1 MVPGLLTTSAV
12 SLRVKQKF
20 KRLGTGGRRADA
32 LLKKSCLGPRRP
44 APGKALVSKF
54 LSGRDFAPGEIQAP
68 TALDLSLMED
78 LDSDAE
84 AVEEEPQP
92 KYREHEPLILCEEE
106 NGEPAVEVPPLLCQW
121 LRPHQREGVSFV
133 FECVHGMKDYGGA
146 GAILADDM
154 GLGKTLQ
161 SITLMYALL
170 KNKDKHGKPLA
181 KRCIVVCP
189 CSLVKNWEDEFE
201 KWVNSKATDKS
212 ERVEC
217 MALSDTSRKTVEGMI
232 DQFLS
237 PACYYDVLVISYE
250 TFRAQYQRFE
260 RKKDS
265 ADIVICDEAHRL
277 KNDEAQTSQAL
288 ASLACRKRVLL
299 SGTPMQNDLVEFFA
313 MSNFTNPGVF
323 GTKDKFIKYY
333 EGPIL
338 RGREPDASDS
348 TKKLGKSRQ
357 Q

>member
-1 MVPGLLTTSAV
+1 M
-12 SLRVKQKF
+12 
-20 KRLGTGGRRADA
+20 
-32 LLKKSCLGPRRP
+32 KKDR
-44 APGKALVSKF
+44 
-54 LSGRDFAPGEIQAP
+54 
-68 TALDLSLMED
+68 
-78 LDSDAE
+78 
-84 AVEEEPQP
+84 
-92 KYREHEPLILCEEE
+92 
-106 NGEPAVEVPPLLCQW
+106 
-121 LRPHQREGVSFV
+121 
-133 FECVHGMKDYGGA
+133 YGGT

-161 SITLMYALL
+161 SITLMYSLL
-170 KNKDKHGKPLA
+170 KNKDASGKPLA

-201 KWVNSKATDKS
+201 KWINSKAHDKS

-250 TFRAQYQRFE
+250 TFRAQHQRFA

-265 ADIVICDEAHRL
+265 ADIIVCDEAHRL

-313 MSNFTNPGVF
+313 MSNFTNPGGAYDSVPRCF
-323 GTKDKFIKYY
+323 GAFTSFKRVVSRRGGRGWFIF
-333 EGPIL
+333 
-338 RGREPDASDS
+338 RFWADSGRVAAVAASESAVAAMAS
-348 TKKLGKSRQ
+348 TRVSRVPRTQ
-357 Q
+357 SSARRTSSRSTTRAPF

>member
-1 MVPGLLTTSAV
+1 MAAAAPVRNCVENQPPRDHRRDAV
-12 SLRVKQKF
+12 S
-20 KRLGTGGRRADA
+20 RR
-32 LLKKSCLGPRRP
+32 
-44 APGKALVSKF
+44 
-54 LSGRDFAPGEIQAP
+54 
-68 TALDLSLMED
+68 
-78 LDSDAE
+78 
-84 AVEEEPQP
+84 
-92 KYREHEPLILCEEE
+92 
-106 NGEPAVEVPPLLCQW
+106 
-121 LRPHQREGVSFV
+121 REGVSFV
-133 FECVHGMKDYGGA
+133 FECVHGMKKDRYGGT

-161 SITLMYALL
+161 SITLMYSLL
-170 KNKDKHGKPLA
+170 KNKDSQGKPLA

-201 KWVNSKATDKS
+201 KWINSKAHDKN

-250 TFRAQYQRFE
+250 TFRAQHQRFA

-265 ADIVICDEAHRL
+265 ADIIVCDEAHRL

-313 MSNFTNPGVF
+313 MSNFTNPGGAFRGVLLLRASSPSF
-323 GTKDKFIKYY
+323 DSEAVRTASRDITARRRRRRVPRAQSSARRTSSRSTTRAPSSGEENRTPPTSKRSSAR
-333 EGPIL
+333 
-338 RGREPDASDS
+338 RGRRSCP
-348 TKKLGKSRQ
+348 T
-357 Q
+357 

>member
-1 MVPGLLTTSAV
+1 MRP
-12 SLRVKQKF
+12 SLRRSV
-20 KRLGTGGRRADA
+20 REHRGRRV
-32 LLKKSCLGPRRP
+32 KSTKHR
-44 APGKALVSKF
+44 
-54 LSGRDFAPGEIQAP
+54 
-68 TALDLSLMED
+68 
-78 LDSDAE
+78 
-84 AVEEEPQP
+84 
-92 KYREHEPLILCEEE
+92 
-106 NGEPAVEVPPLLCQW
+106 
-121 LRPHQREGVSFV
+121 REGVSFV
-133 FECVHGMKDYGGA
+133 FECVHGMKKDRYGGT

-161 SITLMYALL
+161 SITLMYSLL
-170 KNKDKHGKPLA
+170 KNKDASGKPLA

-201 KWVNSKATDKS
+201 KWINSKAHDKS

-250 TFRAQYQRFE
+250 TFRAQHQRFA

-265 ADIVICDEAHRL
+265 ADIIVCDEAHRL

-313 MSNFTNPGVF
+313 MSNFTNPGGAYDSVPRCF
-323 GTKDKFIKYY
+323 GAFTSFKRVVSRRGGRGWFIF
-333 EGPIL
+333 
-338 RGREPDASDS
+338 RF
-348 TKKLGKSRQ
+348 
-357 Q
+357 

>member
-1 MVPGLLTTSAV
+1 M
-12 SLRVKQKF
+12 
-20 KRLGTGGRRADA
+20 
-32 LLKKSCLGPRRP
+32 KKDR
-44 APGKALVSKF
+44 
-54 LSGRDFAPGEIQAP
+54 
-68 TALDLSLMED
+68 
-78 LDSDAE
+78 
-84 AVEEEPQP
+84 
-92 KYREHEPLILCEEE
+92 
-106 NGEPAVEVPPLLCQW
+106 
-121 LRPHQREGVSFV
+121 
-133 FECVHGMKDYGGA
+133 YGGT

-161 SITLMYALL
+161 SITLMYSLL
-170 KNKDKHGKPLA
+170 KNKDASGKPIA

-201 KWVNSKATDKS
+201 KWINSKAHDKS

-250 TFRAQYQRFE
+250 TFRAQHQRFA

-265 ADIVICDEAHRL
+265 ADIIVCDEAHRL

-313 MSNFTNPGVF
+313 MSNFTNPGGSV
-323 GTKDKFIKYY
+323 
-333 EGPIL
+333 
-338 RGREPDASDS
+338 RGVLFTSCIVSVVR
-348 TKKLGKSRQ
+348 
-357 Q
+357 

>member
-1 MVPGLLTTSAV
+1 MRP
-12 SLRVKQKF
+12 SLR
-20 KRLGTGGRRADA
+20 RSRENTTRTSRR
-32 LLKKSCLGPRRP
+32 
-44 APGKALVSKF
+44 
-54 LSGRDFAPGEIQAP
+54 
-68 TALDLSLMED
+68 
-78 LDSDAE
+78 
-84 AVEEEPQP
+84 
-92 KYREHEPLILCEEE
+92 
-106 NGEPAVEVPPLLCQW
+106 
-121 LRPHQREGVSFV
+121 REGVSFV
-133 FECVHGMKDYGGA
+133 FECVHGMKKDRYGGT

-161 SITLMYALL
+161 SITLMYSLL
-170 KNKDKHGKPLA
+170 KNKDSQGKPLA

-201 KWVNSKATDKS
+201 KWINSKAHDKS

-250 TFRAQYQRFE
+250 TFRAQHQRFA

-265 ADIVICDEAHRL
+265 ADIIVCDEAHRL

-313 MSNFTNPGVF
+313 MSNFTNPGGACAASF
-323 GTKDKFIKYY
+323 LLHESSPSCDAG
-333 EGPIL
+333 GGRRARSRRWRR
-338 RGREPDASDS
+338 RGRERPAPSHASRPTQSSAPRTSSRS
-348 TKKLGKSRQ
+348 TTRAPF
-357 Q
+357 

>member
-1 MVPGLLTTSAV
+1 MAP
-12 SLRVKQKF
+12 RVD
-20 KRLGTGGRRADA
+20 G
-32 LLKKSCLGPRRP
+32 
-44 APGKALVSKF
+44 
-54 LSGRDFAPGEIQAP
+54 
-68 TALDLSLMED
+68 
-78 LDSDAE
+78 
-84 AVEEEPQP
+84 
-92 KYREHEPLILCEEE
+92 
-106 NGEPAVEVPPLLCQW
+106 VEVE
-121 LRPHQREGVSFV
+121 RRRHRDAVGAAVVREKTRTSRRREGVSFV
-133 FECVHGMKDYGGA
+133 FECVHGMKKDRYGGT

-161 SITLMYALL
+161 SITLMYSLL
-170 KNKDKHGKPLA
+170 KNKDSQGKPLA

-201 KWVNSKATDKS
+201 KWINSKAHDKS

-250 TFRAQYQRFE
+250 TFRAQHQRFA

-265 ADIVICDEAHRL
+265 ADIIVCDEAHRL

-313 MSNFTNPGVF
+313 MSNFTNPG
-323 GTKDKFIKYY
+323 GSI
-333 EGPIL
+333 P
-338 RGREPDASDS
+338 AS
-348 TKKLGKSRQ
+348 RRV
-357 Q
+357 

>member
-1 MVPGLLTTSAV
+1 MAAAAPACNCVENQRDAV
-12 SLRVKQKF
+12 FRSR
-20 KRLGTGGRRADA
+20 
-32 LLKKSCLGPRRP
+32 PRQHR
-44 APGKALVSKF
+44 
-54 LSGRDFAPGEIQAP
+54 
-68 TALDLSLMED
+68 
-78 LDSDAE
+78 
-84 AVEEEPQP
+84 
-92 KYREHEPLILCEEE
+92 
-106 NGEPAVEVPPLLCQW
+106 
-121 LRPHQREGVSFV
+121 REGVSFV
-133 FECVHGMKDYGGA
+133 FECVHGMKKDRYGGT

-161 SITLMYALL
+161 SITLMYSLL
-170 KNKDKHGKPLA
+170 KNKDSQGKPLA

-201 KWVNSKATDKS
+201 KWINSKAHDKS

-250 TFRAQYQRFE
+250 TFRAQHQRFA

-265 ADIVICDEAHRL
+265 ADIIVCDEAHRL

-313 MSNFTNPGVF
+313 MSNFTNPGGSIPAFRRV
-323 GTKDKFIKYY
+323 
-333 EGPIL
+333 
-338 RGREPDASDS
+338 
-348 TKKLGKSRQ
+348 
-357 Q
+357 

>member
-1 MVPGLLTTSAV
+1 MV
-12 SLRVKQKF
+12 
-20 KRLGTGGRRADA
+20 
-32 LLKKSCLGPRRP
+32 
-44 APGKALVSKF
+44 
-54 LSGRDFAPGEIQAP
+54 
-68 TALDLSLMED
+68 
-78 LDSDAE
+78 
-84 AVEEEPQP
+84 
-92 KYREHEPLILCEEE
+92 LCE
-106 NGEPAVEVPPLLCQW
+106 GEGDTPDIEVPPLLCQW
-121 LRPHQREGVSFV
+121 LRPHQRVSASKINPSRRHRRDAVSRRREGVSFV
-133 FECVHGMKDYGGA
+133 FECVHGMKKDRYGGT

-161 SITLMYALL
+161 SITLMYSLL
-170 KNKDKHGKPLA
+170 KNKDASGKPLA

-201 KWVNSKATDKS
+201 KWINSKAHDKS

-250 TFRAQYQRFE
+250 TFRAQHQRFA

-265 ADIVICDEAHRL
+265 ADIIVCDEAHRL

-313 MSNFTNPGVF
+313 MSNFTNPG
-323 GTKDKFIKYY
+323 GAI
-333 EGPIL
+333 P
-338 RGREPDASDS
+338 AS
-348 TKKLGKSRQ
+348 RRV
-357 Q
+357 